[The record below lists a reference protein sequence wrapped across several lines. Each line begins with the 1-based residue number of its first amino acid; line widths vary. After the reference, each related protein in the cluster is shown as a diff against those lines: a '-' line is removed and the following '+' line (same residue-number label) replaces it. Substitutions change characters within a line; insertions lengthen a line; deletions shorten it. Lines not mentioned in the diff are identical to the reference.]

1 MAKYMK
7 VVWLVWILCPT
18 AQRFLKHQ
26 LAVEVNMKIGLSYS
40 RCVRDIV
47 DGVVDIDDVLVVIT
61 RTDFD
66 PRDADQWQGI
76 WIGYGGGTENA
87 YLNGFFSHSNPE
99 WAGYTDEDQFRSVS
113 IELWETGKLHQ
124 PRQFGAHPQRR
135 PEIWLEAVLP
145 NSELEKNPTAKMA
158 WEKFQTVAGLANVE
172 LDDKYR

>member
-1 MAKYMK
+1 MK
-7 VVWLVWILCPT
+7 VVWLVWTLCPM
-18 AQRFLKHQ
+18 ARPCLKHQ
-26 LAVEVNMKIGLSYS
+26 PAVEVKMKIGLSYS

-47 DGVVDIDDVLVVIT
+47 DGTVDIDDVLVLIT

-66 PRDADQWQGI
+66 PHDDEQWSSI
-76 WIGYGGGTENA
+76 WTGYGGGHTNA
-87 YLNGFFSHSNPE
+87 YSQGFFGGSNPE

-113 IELWETGKLHQ
+113 IELWETGKMHQ
-124 PRQFGAHPQRR
+124 PRKFGAHPTRR

-158 WEKFQTVAGLANVE
+158 WDKFQTIAGLASVE